1 MMVSVSLLRSLLV
14 GFSALSLSAQP
25 AAVQK
30 VLRLF
35 DELNQAQ
42 STKQKV
48 RFQLT
53 EAEVNEYLRY
63 ARTANPRP
71 GLEGMSVK
79 FFPANYVST
88 FTVVD
93 FDLVEQARPGTVPV
107 VLKPVLNGKKEVWVD
122 LRLNAA
128 GGVGTFSV
136 EKAYFQSIRL
146 PAFLVEK
153 MINVVGARQKEKFD
167 TSKPVPL
174 PFRLRS
180 VVTGDKSI
188 SGEN

>member
-1 MMVSVSLLRSLLV
+1 MAAVLCA
-14 GFSALSLSAQP
+14 GAQP
-25 AAVQK
+25 APVQK
-30 VLRLF
+30 VLQLF
-35 DELNQAQ
+35 GDLNQAQ

-53 EAEVNEYLRY
+53 EDEVNEYLRH
-63 ARTANPRP
+63 ARTVNPRP
-71 GLEGMSVK
+71 GLERLTVK
-79 FFPANYVST
+79 FFPGNYVST
-88 FTVVD
+88 LTMID
-93 FDLVEQARPGTVPV
+93 FDMVEQARPGTVP
-107 VLKPVLNGKKEVWVD
+107 LLLRPVLNGKKEVWID
-122 LRLNAA
+122 LRLQAA

-174 PFRLRS
+174 PFGLQK
-180 VVTGDKSI
+180 VVTGDKSVA
-188 SGEN
+188 GEN